1 VPNFRATATAK
12 IGDASRIIARIAPR
26 VIAAVDAA
34 SDHVLEV
41 SKQLCP
47 VDTGEL
53 VSSGGRMTV
62 WQGNKVTGTISY
74 TADHAA
80 YVEFGTGQRGA
91 ASTGAGPYPYNTNWK
106 GMVAQ
111 PYLRP
116 ALDESRA
123 AIVDAFRAQ
132 GFNV

>member
-1 VPNFRATATAK
+1 MPNFRANATAK
-12 IGDASRIIARIAPR
+12 PGDTSRIIAKIVPRI
-26 VIAAVDAA
+26 IAAVDNAA
-34 SDHVLEV
+34 DHVLEV

-53 VSSGGRMTV
+53 VSSGGRITV
-62 WQGNKVTGTISY
+62 WQGNKVTGTVSY
-74 TADHAA
+74 SAAHAA

-91 ASTGAGPYPYNTNWK
+91 ASAGAGPYPYRHDWK

-123 AIVDAFRAQ
+123 AIIDAFREQ